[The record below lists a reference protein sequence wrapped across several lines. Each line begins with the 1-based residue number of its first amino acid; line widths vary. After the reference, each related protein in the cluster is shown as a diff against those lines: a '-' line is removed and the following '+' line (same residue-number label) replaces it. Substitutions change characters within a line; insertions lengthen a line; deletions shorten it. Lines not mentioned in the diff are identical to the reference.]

1 MKSKR
6 QPLSYFSAY
15 PVKSVEK
22 ETSSQSANRQ
32 SPYLKAIL
40 TGKIEQTGRIVKMA
54 LSDKLAAIR
63 YIKESKWRNH
73 LSRG

>member
-1 MKSKR
+1 MKSKDPSTPHSMHTVNS
-6 QPLSYFSAY
+6 QEASKSA
-15 PVKSVEK
+15 P
-22 ETSSQSANRQ
+22 QL

-40 TGKIEQTGRIVKMA
+40 SAKVQETGRIVKMA

-63 YIKESKWRNH
+63 YIQESNWRQG

>member
-1 MKSKR
+1 MKSSD
-6 QPLSYFSAY
+6 PSTPNFSNNR
-15 PVKSVEK
+15 ENTR
-22 ETSSQSANRQ
+22 ETATKPSPQL

-40 TGKIEQTGRIVKMA
+40 SAKVQETGRIVKMA

-63 YIKESKWRNH
+63 YIQESNWRNG